1 MDLAASRNQP
11 EMDHVRPQDSQQGK
25 SSVSLSRE
33 PSGDS
38 DRRSS
43 DRAASPSQEKR
54 PFRRVPSP
62 TRPRARLHP
71 DHRPELYRPRFYR
84 DNHSFHKPSF
94 NYRGH
99 HLSHR
104 PFFYRKDALRPRMHH
119 DVLRE
124 RERERDQREPSA
136 GSSSKPSSEFMTLR
150 ASSGR
155 STSSRDK
162 DVQTSEREPTQ
173 RTPGTS
179 RDEEVPATL
188 SQTAARDRAI
198 QQKRKE
204 IDEVYF
210 QECEMFGLVV
220 KMLIEKD
227 PSLEGPIQS
236 SLQENLREIGSRC
249 VKAME
254 RFIAEYDSNESAS

>member
-1 MDLAASRNQP
+1 MDPAASRNQP
-11 EMDHVRPQDSQQGK
+11 EMDHVRLQESQKGK
-25 SSVSLSRE
+25 STVSLSRE
-33 PSGDS
+33 PGGDS
-38 DRRSS
+38 ERRSS
-43 DRAASPSQEKR
+43 DRSASPSREQR
-54 PFRRVPSP
+54 PIRRVPSP

-71 DHRPELYRPRFYR
+71 DHRPEFYRPHFYR
-84 DNHSFHKPSF
+84 DNHAFHKPAL
-94 NYRGH
+94 NDRGH
-99 HLSHR
+99 HFSHR
-104 PFFYRKDALRPRMHH
+104 PFFYRKDLLRPRMHH
-119 DVLRE
+119 VVLKE
-124 RERERDQREPSA
+124 REREKRELA
-136 GSSSKPSSEFMTLR
+136 GSSSSKPNAPR

-162 DVQTSEREPTQ
+162 DVQTSDREPTQ
-173 RTPGTS
+173 RAPAS
-179 RDEEVPATL
+179 SKDEEVHANR
-188 SQTAARDRAI
+188 SQTVARDRAI

-204 IDEVYF
+204 IDEVYY

-254 RFIAEYDSNESAS
+254 RFIEEYDSNESAS